1 MHASRRRATL
11 RPLTVVAFGVLVLT
25 GCGEKTEDPAAP
37 SAVEATATAPA
48 DTGAEPDAADET
60 AAEDTKAPADK
71 SPFAGTK
78 QFVTIDR
85 A

>member
-1 MHASRRRATL
+1 MHASRRQAAL
-11 RPLTVVAFGVLVLT
+11 RLLTVVAFGALVLT

-48 DTGAEPDAADET
+48 GTGAEPAA
-60 AAEDTKAPADK
+60 ADK

-78 QFVTIDR
+78 QL
-85 A
+85 